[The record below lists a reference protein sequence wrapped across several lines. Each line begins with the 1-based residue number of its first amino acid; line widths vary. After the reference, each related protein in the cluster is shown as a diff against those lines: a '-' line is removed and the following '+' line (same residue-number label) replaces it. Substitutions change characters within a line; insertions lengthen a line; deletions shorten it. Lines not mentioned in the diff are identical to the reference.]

1 MMVMAETVVSVKVLE
16 VTRGLVVVLES
27 VKVRVEGGVVSVP
40 VVVDVDVSVVVT
52 VVTVVVVVIVVD
64 VDVVVVI
71 VVSVEVSST
80 SHNAPANPV

>member
-52 VVTVVVVVIVVD
+52 VVTIVVVVVVD
-64 VDVVVVI
+64 VDIVVVI

>member
-1 MMVMAETVVSVKVLE
+1 MMVMAETVVSVNVLE

-52 VVTVVVVVIVVD
+52 VVTIVVVVVVD

>member
-52 VVTVVVVVIVVD
+52 VVTIVVVVVVD